1 MGKAIDRASKEVL
14 AEMVRHTQKQGLK
27 GAAGGWKDFLKKFGS
42 GLSDPTR
49 RSRELLVDFLQTFTK
64 EQQKVFN
71 KMIRRNNDHNAMKQ
85 FIKDFVHLES
95 PKQRL
100 VRLTMEHP
108 KYTKQFCF
116 PFYDEGWVTTHLG
129 EFFEAMKSETMLA
142 IDCEMV
148 LCEDGT
154 EAVVKVCVVDQDLQV
169 KLDQLVNPMKAVA
182 DYRTNITGIDLKDLE
197 GVTCSLSDVQKSLK
211 ELLSHGTILVG
222 HSLYH
227 DLRAVKVDHLRVI
240 DTLCIFK
247 FADLPNFSPS
257 LNALCKVVLGFPVR
271 NDGEPHNCL
280 NDAQAAMKLVLAKLK
295 HGYEDPIVTTDVEMP
310 RNDLAKLLLHN
321 IPNELPA
328 QELQLLF
335 SGEYDV
341 TIESATKQRGESY
354 TTCVVFKSPVEA
366 DEAFDKINGNLTKDS
381 GGRLQKSV
389 FWKLGSGKTT
399 LLYVRKMTNDPDAS
413 KKMLRDENAEPLQQQ
428 AVDDNGSKRLKVCSY
443 PCDHVKE
450 IEKLREDLRHREEEI
465 FNLQKALPQVIKEN
479 ICDREL
485 PWDCSS

>member
-14 AEMVRHTQKQGLK
+14 AEMVRLTQRQGLK
-27 GAAGGWKDFLKKFGS
+27 GAAGGWKDFLQCHDKKGS
-42 GLSDPTR
+42 GLSDPIR

-71 KMIRRNNDHNAMKQ
+71 KLIRRNNDHNAMKQ
-85 FIKDFVHLES
+85 FKGFVHLES

-108 KYTKQFCF
+108 KYTKEFCF

-169 KLDQLVNPMKAVA
+169 KLDQLVNPMKPVA
-182 DYRTNITGIDLKDLE
+182 DYRTNITGIDSKDLE
-197 GVTCSLSDVQKSLK
+197 GVTCSLADIQKSLK
-211 ELLSHGTILVG
+211 KLLSHGTILVG
-222 HSLYH
+222 HSLYN

-240 DTLCIFK
+240 DTVCIFK
-247 FADLPNFSPS
+247 FVDLPNFSPS
-257 LNALCKVVLGFPVR
+257 LNTLCKVVLGFPVR

-280 NDAQAAMKLVLAKLK
+280 NDAQAAMKLVLAKLE
-295 HGYEDPIVTTDVEMP
+295 HGYEDLIVTTDVEMP
-310 RNDLAKLLLHN
+310 RCDSAKLLLHN
-321 IPNELPA
+321 IPVEIPA
-328 QELQLLF
+328 QELHLLF
-335 SGEYDV
+335 PGEDDV
-341 TIESATKQRGESY
+341 TIESATKQRVESY
-354 TTCVVFKSPVEA
+354 TTCAVFRSPAQA
-366 DEAFDKINGNLTKDS
+366 DKAFDKVNGNLTKDS
-381 GGRLQKSV
+381 AGRLQKSV
-389 FWKLGSGKTT
+389 SLKLGSKKTT
-399 LLYVRKMTNDPDAS
+399 QLYVRKMTNDPDVS
-413 KKMLRDENAEPLQQQ
+413 KMLRDENAEPLQQQ
-428 AVDDNGSKRLKVCSY
+428 AIDGNGSKRLKTCSY

-450 IEKLREDLRHREEEI
+450 IEKLREDLRRREEEI
-465 FNLQKALPQVIKEN
+465 FNLQKALAQVKS

-485 PWDCSS
+485 PC